1 MFAKIVEN
9 RQDTGEVVVTDNRV
23 FNECVEQQ
31 LKTIREEAAKQI
43 LEIAPE
49 YKQRNASLGL
59 LTQQETDF
67 IKTHIQNIRNQ
78 SNSLESQINSIMWD
92 GQESTRSAACDAV
105 QSIFWS

>member
-9 RQDTGEVVVTDNRV
+9 RQDTGEVIIIDNRV
-23 FNECVEQQ
+23 FSECVEQQ

-59 LTQQETDF
+59 LTQQETDV